1 MTTPAGGAG
10 HSFFGNLAP
19 EGAVVKEAAVSPEM
33 LHSEG
38 GIARVF
44 ESEDDA
50 VEAILEGKI
59 KAGDVVVIR
68 YEGPP
73 RGGPGMREML
83 AATSAV
89 IGMGLGTK
97 VSLITDGRFSGA
109 TRGAAIGH
117 ISPEAAEGGAIAAV
131 RDGGDSI
138 LIDIPNRRLEL
149 LVPEEQIR
157 QRLDNITMPAPKI
170 NHGYLYRYS
179 KMVTSASRGSDTGG

>member
-1 MTTPAGGAG
+1 
-10 HSFFGNLAP
+10 
-19 EGAVVKEAAVSPEM
+19 AVVKEAAVSPEM
-33 LHSEG
+33 LHSE

-68 YEGPP
+68 YEGP

-131 RDGGDSI
+131 RDGDSI

-179 KMVTSASRGSDTGG
+179 KMVTSASRGAILEVKE